1 MSKPFMFSVEMLHEM
16 TGNNRQY
23 LSKKIKRMV
32 DDPNIRLKAVLK
44 SNREGYQISEEE
56 VLRCFDKV
64 TSEQIAQYKEHYLSE
79 SRHLKARMLT
89 REEPE
94 RALFLK
100 DEYALLYD
108 WKIRMAA
115 TAPNRKD
122 TPEMRAYLE
131 GELKKILEMRSEKC
145 EELNRLVQA
154 CDETIAQIQQ
164 VLGNLDGASET

>member
-32 DDPNIRLKAVLK
+32 DDPNIRLQAVLK

-64 TSEQIAQYKEHYLSE
+64 TSEQIEQYKEHYLSE
-79 SRHLKARMLT
+79 SRRLKARMLT

-94 RALFLK
+94 QALFLK

-115 TAPNRKD
+115 TAPSRKD

-131 GELKKILEMRSEKC
+131 GELKKILEMRSEKF

-164 VLGNLDGASET
+164 VLGNSDGTSRT